1 MICTPSRVVL
11 ATIAGQFWYANND
24 GGFNRVFQEMVREQD
39 IDIRFSFEVR
49 VIYRTNHRKSFDIS
63 PQVLQFFSRYENFF
77 RFFPQKVTRIP
88 NGNFQVDDEDGHQE
102 EFDFLIWSGLMRD
115 FERTADNTV
124 IYDDDYRKV
133 CDLKHISKKLR

>member
-24 GGFNRVFQEMVREQD
+24 GGFNRVFQEMVKEQD

-63 PQVLQFFSRYENFF
+63 PEVLQFF
-77 RFFPQKVTRIP
+77 FPV
-88 NGNFQVDDEDGHQE
+88 
-102 EFDFLIWSGLMRD
+102 
-115 FERTADNTV
+115 
-124 IYDDDYRKV
+124 
-133 CDLKHISKKLR
+133 

>member
-24 GGFNRVFQEMVREQD
+24 GGFNRVFQEMVKEQD

-63 PQVLQFFSRYENFF
+63 TGTSIFFPGMKISSV
-77 RFFPQKVTRIP
+77 FFPQKVTRVP
-88 NGNFQVDDEDGHQE
+88 NGNFQVDDEDGQRE

-133 CDLKHISKKLR
+133 CDHKHI